1 MRAEPLDRGDLPGLL
16 TRRPWIDRPL
26 DDDAVPELT
35 DTVEQARE
43 LLELFD
49 RGLVSKAEFDRQRR
63 KLAPG

>member
-1 MRAEPLDRGDLPGLL
+1 MRPDPLERRDLPGLL

-26 DDDAVPELT
+26 DDATMPELT

-43 LLELFD
+43 LVELFD

-63 KLAPG
+63 KLSRG